1 MRGKLWFRW
10 YLWWFQR
17 KKHPPRVQWLVRS
30 TGIWVVLVVIW
41 TMSFVISL
49 LFTNHQSVTYIVSI
63 IVFVLLT
70 LKILNQAIF
79 TESTWCVTAHLM
91 YFRQLRDPRR
101 LELGYRTAMIS
112 WGSPRDYWKEI
123 QEAIEALSQQYSGT
137 TLLVIRSWQW
147 NRLERLRKM
156 IEQDQVFKIHQKPL
170 SRFLRGRLAAAYVV
184 TRWRSTPQKDMKKI
198 RDRAWK
204 RFPSN
209 LYSVTG
215 TLSAWKQVMRIMTK
229 PKPRHLDSPSSERP
243 ELKER

>member
-1 MRGKLWFRW
+1 M
-10 YLWWFQR
+10 
-17 KKHPPRVQWLVRS
+17 
-30 TGIWVVLVVIW
+30 LVVIW

-156 IEQDQVFKIHQKPL
+156 IEQDQVFEIQQKPL
-170 SRFLRGRLAAAYVV
+170 SRFLRGRLAAAYV
-184 TRWRSTPQKDMKKI
+184 TTLLRSSKPKNIEDLI
-198 RDRAWK
+198 NRAWK
-204 RFPSN
+204 RFPVH
-209 LYSVTG
+209 LYTVIGPLSEWKRTLLIITKSTG
-215 TLSAWKQVMRIMTK
+215 S
-229 PKPRHLDSPSSERP
+229 H
-243 ELKER
+243 